1 MKNYYESIKE
11 IGFNQKSINIYKR
24 LQILQPLLAPVT
36 PYSHKNFFVYAKKKE
51 LLVGQEKLQS
61 VQTW

>member
-1 MKNYYESIKE
+1 MNPLTKLVLTEKN
-11 IGFNQKSINIYKR
+11 ININKR

-36 PYSHKNFFVYAKKKE
+36 PYSHKSLLSMQKRKE

-61 VQTW
+61 AQT